1 MDQFEMFCAWVIQQ
15 KHGSVHID
23 SVETS
28 PTKNEFELQIVSRP
42 VSGSAVQSIYHIHF
56 SRQLVPRRDEAIE
69 EEAIKFGL
77 DRNDLRQICEIAVQ
91 MVREPDNDN
100 LPSAPTTTL
109 HRH

>member
-1 MDQFEMFCAWVIQQ
+1 MDQVEMFCVWVTQQ
-15 KHGSVHID
+15 KHESVHVD

-28 PTKNEFELQIVSRP
+28 PTENEVELQIVSRP
-42 VSGSAVQSIYHIHF
+42 VSGFAVQSIYHIHF
-56 SRQLVPRRDEAIE
+56 SRPLVPTRDEAID

-91 MVREPDNDN
+91 MVKEPDNDN
-100 LPSAPTTTL
+100 FPSAPTNTL